1 MYFLRR
7 LRPLEVDG
15 ERVRSLRFSLNAPVL
30 STPDLPVGPARAVI
44 VVHQEA
50 RGRMD
55 ATVGVRSQRSGELA
69 YWSFDGDLSS
79 ADDLDVAADAALSFA
94 ESLGFLFEDEVLGS
108 GGGASKAW
116 LTWIGGDLRAEAN
129 EQLAGERA
137 APAPARSLLG
147 RTAERELQLEE
158 LMLEELLLEGP
169 AAAPLPRAAMTVSL
183 APAPQAA
190 PRVVRAPSFAPP
202 SLATLKPAPAAPS
215 PEPPAPAPQALARL
229 SKFRA
234 ASAAAI
240 GAPSTAKPKTPA
252 RQPLARVQ
260 LVKRRSPEEER
271 KLLLRKLLTSF

>member
-94 ESLGFLFEDEVLGS
+94 ESLGFFFEDEVLGS
-108 GGGASKAW
+108 GGDASKAW
-116 LTWIGGDLRAEAN
+116 LTWIGGELRAQAN
-129 EQLAGERA
+129 GRAEGERA
-137 APAPARSLLG
+137 APAPIDDL
-147 RTAERELQLEE
+147 LEE
-158 LMLEELLLEGP
+158 LTLEDLELEDP
-169 AAAPLPRAAMTVSL
+169 AAAPLPRAAMT
-183 APAPQAA
+183 
-190 PRVVRAPSFAPP
+190 
-202 SLATLKPAPAAPS
+202 
-215 PEPPAPAPQALARL
+215 
-229 SKFRA
+229 
-234 ASAAAI
+234 AS
-240 GAPSTAKPKTPA
+240 
-252 RQPLARVQ
+252 
-260 LVKRRSPEEER
+260 
-271 KLLLRKLLTSF
+271 

>member
-94 ESLGFLFEDEVLGS
+94 ESLGFLFEDDVLGS
-108 GGGASKAW
+108 GGDASKAW
-116 LTWIGGDLRAEAN
+116 LTWIGGELQAQAN
-129 EQLAGERA
+129 AQPAGERA
-137 APAPARSLLG
+137 APVPIDDLLG
-147 RTAERELQLEE
+147 ETAERELLLEE
-158 LMLEELLLEGP
+158 LMLEELEPEDP
-169 AAAPLPRAAMTVSL
+169 AAAPPPRAAMTASL
-183 APAPQAA
+183 APTPQAA
-190 PRVVRAPSFAPP
+190 PRVVRAPSIAPP
-202 SLATLKPAPAAPS
+202 SLATREPQLAAPS
-215 PEPPAPAPQALARL
+215 PQPRPPARL

-234 ASAAAI
+234 ASAAAVS
-240 GAPSTAKPKTPA
+240 APSNAKLKTPA

>member
-69 YWSFDGDLSS
+69 YWSFDGELSS

-108 GGGASKAW
+108 GSDASKAW
-116 LTWIGGDLRAEAN
+116 LTWIGGELRAHAN
-129 EQLAGERA
+129 EQPAGERA
-137 APAPARSLLG
+137 APARARNLLG
-147 RTAERELQLEE
+147 EKAERELLLEE
-158 LMLEELLLEGP
+158 LMLEELELEDP
-169 AAAPLPRAAMTVSL
+169 AAAPLPRAAMTASL
-183 APAPQAA
+183 APTPQAA

-202 SLATLKPAPAAPS
+202 SLAAPQPKPQPPLAAPS
-215 PEPPAPAPQALARL
+215 PEPRPPARL

-234 ASAAAI
+234 ASPAAVSA
-240 GAPSTAKPKTPA
+240 ASNAKPKPPG

>member
-108 GGGASKAW
+108 GSDASKAW
-116 LTWIGGDLRAEAN
+116 LTWIGGELRAQAN
-129 EQLAGERA
+129 AQPAGERA
-137 APAPARSLLG
+137 ARAPVDDLLG
-147 RTAERELQLEE
+147 ETAERELMIEE
-158 LMLEELLLEGP
+158 LMLEELELEDP
-169 AAAPLPRAAMTVSL
+169 AAAALPRAAMTASL
-183 APAPQAA
+183 MPAPQAA

-202 SLATLKPAPAAPS
+202 SLATPEPPLAAPS
-215 PEPPAPAPQALARL
+215 PRTPARL

-234 ASAAAI
+234 ASAAAVN
-240 GAPSTAKPKTPA
+240 AASNAKPKTPA

>member
-94 ESLGFLFEDEVLGS
+94 ESLGFLFEDEVLGP
-108 GGGASKAW
+108 GGDASKAW
-116 LTWIGGDLRAEAN
+116 LTWIGGELRAQAN
-129 EQLAGERA
+129 EQPAGERA

-147 RTAERELQLEE
+147 RTAERELLLDE
-158 LMLEELLLEGP
+158 LMLEELEP
-169 AAAPLPRAAMTVSL
+169 ETPRRSN
-183 APAPQAA
+183 
-190 PRVVRAPSFAPP
+190 
-202 SLATLKPAPAAPS
+202 
-215 PEPPAPAPQALARL
+215 ALAA
-229 SKFRA
+229 KV
-234 ASAAAI
+234 
-240 GAPSTAKPKTPA
+240 PSS
-252 RQPLARVQ
+252 R
-260 LVKRRSPEEER
+260 
-271 KLLLRKLLTSF
+271 